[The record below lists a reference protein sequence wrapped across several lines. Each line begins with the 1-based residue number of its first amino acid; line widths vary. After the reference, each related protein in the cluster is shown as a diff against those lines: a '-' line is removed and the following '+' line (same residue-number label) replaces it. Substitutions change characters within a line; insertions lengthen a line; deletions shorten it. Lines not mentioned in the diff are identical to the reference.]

1 MRDDDIKSDRR
12 LDPALQ
18 HQSKSLRSPLS
29 RDIGALGQMAHQ
41 SDDIWIVVAA
51 YNEGRVIGPVIRE
64 LRRQYSRI
72 VVVDDCSGD
81 DTGSSARD
89 AGAIVLRHV
98 VNLGQG
104 ASLQT
109 GLDFCLLKGARYI
122 VTFDADGQHDPADIP
137 ALLNALESQKV
148 DIACGSRF
156 LGKVERL
163 PPMRRIMLRG
173 AAVFTYLSTG
183 LRVTD
188 AHNGLRAMTSLAA
201 RTIRLRQN
209 RMAHASEI
217 MHQIAANSI
226 KWTEVPVTIRYT
238 DYSLAK
244 GQRAGNAINIL
255 IDLLVGKLHK

>member
-1 MRDDDIKSDRR
+1 
-12 LDPALQ
+12 
-18 HQSKSLRSPLS
+18 
-29 RDIGALGQMAHQ
+29 MAHQ
-41 SDDIWIVVAA
+41 PDDVWIVIAA
-51 YNEGRVIGPVIRE
+51 YNEDRVVGSVVRE
-64 LRRQYSRI
+64 LRRQYPCV
-72 VVVDDCSGD
+72 VVVDDCSRD
-81 DTGSSARD
+81 DTANSARD

-137 ALLNALESQKV
+137 VLLSALDSQNV

-156 LGKVERL
+156 LGRVERL
-163 PPMRRIMLRG
+163 PAMRRMVLRG
-173 AAVFTYLSTG
+173 AAAFTYLSTG

-188 AHNGLRAMTSLAA
+188 AHNGLRAMTALAA
-201 RTIRLRQN
+201 RKIRLRQN

-217 MHQIAANSI
+217 MHQIAENGI

-244 GQRAGNAINIL
+244 GQRTGNAINIL
-255 IDLLVGKLHK
+255 IDLLVGKLHR